1 MYSRTISG
9 RIGGLEPAYANLAER
24 VRAVFRAHPSMSVTT
39 WQTAE
44 WLELDEALTCRV
56 LEALAAEGL
65 LERGDDDRY
74 RLLLKH

>member
-1 MYSRTISG
+1 MYSRTLSDRTG
-9 RIGGLEPAYANLAER
+9 ALEPAYANLAER
-24 VRAVFRAHPSMSVTT
+24 VRAAFRARPALSLTT

-65 LERGDDDRY
+65 IERGDDDRY

>member
-1 MYSRTISG
+1 MYSRTLFDRPG
-9 RIGGLEPAYANLAER
+9 ALEPAYANLAER
-24 VRAVFRAHPSMSVTT
+24 VRTAFRGSPSLCLTT

-65 LERGDDDRY
+65 IERGDDDRY